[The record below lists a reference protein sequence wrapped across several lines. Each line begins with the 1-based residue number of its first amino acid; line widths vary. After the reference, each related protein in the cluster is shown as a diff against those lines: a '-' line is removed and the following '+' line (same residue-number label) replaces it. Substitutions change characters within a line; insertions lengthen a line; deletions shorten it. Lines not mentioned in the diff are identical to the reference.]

1 MHEIVEENTHIRM
14 LENFNLNNNTH
25 IVSMSYAKN
34 VGDRNTI
41 INIGTSFYCDLVSS
55 KIV

>member
-1 MHEIVEENTHIRM
+1 MHEIEEENTHIRM

-25 IVSMSYAKN
+25 IVSMSYAKYN
-34 VGDRNTI
+34 KYTI
-41 INIGTSFYCDLVSS
+41 IDIGTSFYCDLVSS